1 MTERPQPV
9 FPSSSPPSSRPAFLY
24 GAAVIGA
31 GETVASIG
39 DAVTAAVLAP
49 ASVGWRLAVAGT
61 LPPILVWIALRP
73 SVPAALG
80 AAGAGWWIGIAAGC
94 LMISGLLLLADVA
107 WRCGIARLAQS
118 AALLGAWLAALHPV
132 PAHPV
137 SLAALIVTGLG
148 LWAAALLPDLAVL
161 RDRLGAG
168 PHWRARL
175 YRALSL
181 GWRGSALQWLAWER
195 ACRGLALLGILA
207 AVAVLI
213 DLALAAALRTDRHD
227 TLLPVALLVE
237 AVLSGAGLIAALAV
251 VLRRSLGLGGLVTDR
266 HLDILGRLILAFGL
280 AALYCHVTEI
290 VTAILYGDAS
300 ERARLTR
307 RLLGDE
313 APAFWTFMLAGLLPT
328 QFFWIPAIR
337 RSPAALGLTGA
348 LVACGL
354 GADHVLAAR
363 IAAAGTGL
371 PDRLPELM
379 AAGAAAL
386 GSVGLFVL
394 GLLLLFRLVPPVSI
408 AETRRLA
415 LLHNPQAGPSPP
427 PIGHPALR
435 GAMQGAMQ
443 GAVQGAVQGAGQEPV
458 QGAGPRTGRDP
469 SPGLV
474 AVFASEAGL
483 AEAARELSAS
493 DAPPRLDAFGPV
505 PMPEAGAALHRD
517 ERSLNRFALSGAF
530 LAAAAY
536 IVVRA
541 AGFAGELPSGIAD
554 GLMGVALSAWTLSP
568 SLSSL
573 PGLPPVWPLSWA
585 MAAVPALSAAAAGGS
600 IGIAVALLR
609 ALRSA
614 RTGRPL
620 PSDLAGHFLL
630 TVEPASEPFNPA
642 ALARRLMSLPASAG
656 RPLAVYG
663 PAAGRP
669 LR

>member
-1 MTERPQPV
+1 MTERSLQPV
-9 FPSSSPPSSRPAFLY
+9 SPSSSPPSSPPAFLY

-39 DAVTAAVLAP
+39 DALTAAVLAP
-49 ASVGWRLAVAGT
+49 ASGGWRLAVVGT
-61 LPPILVWIALRP
+61 LAPILVWIALRP
-73 SVPAALG
+73 SVPAAFG

-118 AALLGAWLAALHPV
+118 AALLGAGLAALHPV
-132 PAHPV
+132 PVHPV
-137 SLAALIVTGLG
+137 SLAALLVAGFG

-168 PHWRARL
+168 PHRRRARL

-181 GWRGSALQWLAWER
+181 GWRGSALQWLVWER

-213 DLALAAALRTDRHD
+213 DLALAATLRTDRHD

-251 VLRRSLGLGGLVTDR
+251 VLRRSLGLGGLVTGR

-290 VTAILYGDAS
+290 VTAVLYGDAA

-363 IAAAGTGL
+363 IGAAGTGL
-371 PDRLPELM
+371 PDLLPELVT
-379 AAGAAAL
+379 AGAAAL

-415 LLHNPQAGPSPP
+415 LLHNPQAGPSAPA
-427 PIGHPALR
+427 IGQLAGR
-435 GAMQGAMQ
+435 GA
-443 GAVQGAVQGAGQEPV
+443 VQEPV
-458 QGAGPRTGRDP
+458 QGAAQGTEQAARLRTDRDP
-469 SPGLV
+469 SPGLA

-505 PMPEAGAALHRD
+505 PMPEAAAALHRD

-541 AGFAGELPSGIAD
+541 AGFAGELPGGIAD
-554 GLMGVALSAWTLSP
+554 GLMGVAVSAWTLSP

-573 PGLPPVWPLSWA
+573 PVLPPVWPLSWA
-585 MAAVPALSAAAAGGS
+585 MAAVPALSAAVAGGS
-600 IGIAVALLR
+600 VGIAVALLR
-609 ALRSA
+609 ALRGA

-620 PSDLAGHFLL
+620 PSVLAGHFLL

-642 ALARRLMSLPASAG
+642 ALARRLTSLPASAG

-663 PAAGRP
+663 PAVGRP

>member
-9 FPSSSPPSSRPAFLY
+9 FPSSSPPSSQPAFLY

-39 DAVTAAVLAP
+39 EALTAAVLAP
-49 ASVGWRLAVAGT
+49 ASGGWRLAVAGT

-118 AALLGAWLAALHPV
+118 AALLGAGLAALHPV

-137 SLAALIVTGLG
+137 SLAALIVTGFG

-168 PHWRARL
+168 PHHRARL

-251 VLRRSLGLGGLVTDR
+251 VLRRSLGLGGLVTGR

-371 PDRLPELM
+371 PDLLPELM

-427 PIGHPALR
+427 IGHP
-435 GAMQGAMQ
+435 AMQ
-443 GAVQGAVQGAGQEPV
+443 GAVQGAVQEPG
-458 QGAGPRTGRDP
+458 QGAMPRTGRDP

-530 LAAAAY
+530 LAAAVY

-554 GLMGVALSAWTLSP
+554 GLMGVAVSAWTLSP

-573 PGLPPVWPLSWA
+573 PVLPPVWPLSWA

-600 IGIAVALLR
+600 VGIAVALLR
-609 ALRSA
+609 ALRGA

-642 ALARRLMSLPASAG
+642 ALARRLTSLPASAG

>member
-1 MTERPQPV
+1 MTERGLQPV
-9 FPSSSPPSSRPAFLY
+9 SPSSSPPSSQPAFLY
-24 GAAVIGA
+24 GAVMIGA

-39 DAVTAAVLAP
+39 DALTAAVLAP
-49 ASVGWRLAVAGT
+49 ASGGWRLAVAGT
-61 LPPILVWIALRP
+61 LAPILVWIALRP

-94 LMISGLLLLADVA
+94 LMLSGLLLPADVA

-118 AALLGAWLAALHPV
+118 AALLGAGLAALHPV
-132 PAHPV
+132 PVHPV
-137 SLAALIVTGLG
+137 SLAALLVAGFG

-168 PHWRARL
+168 PHRRRARL

-195 ACRGLALLGILA
+195 ACRGFALLGILA

-251 VLRRSLGLGGLVTDR
+251 VLRRSLGLGGLVTGR

-290 VTAILYGDAS
+290 VTAVLYGDAA

-348 LVACGL
+348 VVACGL

-363 IAAAGTGL
+363 IGAAGTGL
-371 PDRLPELM
+371 PDRLPELV
-379 AAGAAAL
+379 AAGGAAL

-415 LLHNPQAGPSPP
+415 LLHNPQAGPSAPE
-427 PIGHPALR
+427 IGHE
-435 GAMQGAMQ
+435 
-443 GAVQGAVQGAGQEPV
+443 AVQGAVQGAEQA
-458 QGAGPRTGRDP
+458 AGPRTDRGP
-469 SPGLV
+469 SQGLV
-474 AVFASEAGL
+474 AVFASETGL
-483 AEAARELSAS
+483 AESARQLVAS
-493 DAPPRLDAFGPV
+493 DAPPRLDAFGPA
-505 PMPEAGAALHRD
+505 PMPETAAALHRD
-517 ERSLNRFALSGAF
+517 ERSLNRFALTGAF

-541 AGFAGELPSGIAD
+541 AGFAGELPGGIAD
-554 GLMGVALSAWTLSP
+554 GLMGVAASAWTLSP

-573 PGLPPVWPLSWA
+573 PALPPVLPLVLPPVWPLSWA
-585 MAAVPALSAAAAGGS
+585 MAAVPALSAAAAGGGV
-600 IGIAVALLR
+600 GIAVALVR
-609 ALRSA
+609 ALRGA
-614 RTGRPL
+614 RADRPL
-620 PSDLAGHFLL
+620 PSALSGHFLL
-630 TVEPASEPFNPA
+630 TVEPAAEPFNPA
-642 ALARRLMSLPASAG
+642 ALARRLTSLPASAG